1 MKSIA
6 LIFLFPFC
14 LLSQEVL
21 IKQLP
26 EAINTNNAELNFIKI
41 NDTTAYFTVASE
53 KGETLESNIYV
64 ATFKN
69 GEWGN
74 KKYSSFNSEIFN
86 TANIS
91 FESQGKTF
99 FSICNMQMLDCKI
112 VYLDKDKKQGF
123 YEIPPISSSSSFN
136 TQGFICSHDGQDVL
150 YFVSDRVGGFGGLD
164 IWLSVI
170 DNDGNF
176 GVPINA
182 GPKIN
187 TSYDEITPFYNQYE
201 RTMYYSSNRKGGA
214 GAFDIYKSLG
224 KLNLWKNSVN
234 VLELNT
240 DKDELYIT
248 FYDEKNGY
256 FSSNRKGA
264 KSKGLDYCCN
274 DIYSFEY
281 LDTPFDTKSIINQ
294 VLNYLPL
301 SLYFHNDEPDPRSI
315 SRRTTQTYK
324 DVYISYLLQKPE
336 YEKQNPKSKSFFE
349 NVLKKN
355 FSDLN
360 KVLEMLLFDLSK
372 GKSVELQIKGYA
384 SPLYNSQYNQNLSQR
399 RIVSFINYLTQFDNG
414 SLKDYILAKKLIVNE
429 LSFGESNASNKVS
442 DDARNKKKSV
452 YSIEA
457 MQERKIEIVDVILE
471 K

>member
-26 EAINTNNAELNFIKI
+26 ETINTNNAELNFIKI

-91 FESQGKTF
+91 FESEGKTL
-99 FSICNMQMLDCKI
+99 FSICNTQMLDCKI

-123 YEIPPISSSSSFN
+123 YEIPPISSSASFN
-136 TQGFICSHDGQDVL
+136 TQGFIYNHDGQDVL
-150 YFVSDRVGGFGGLD
+150 YFVSDRIGGFGGLD

-187 TSYDEITPFYNQYE
+187 TSYDEITPFYNQYDK
-201 RTMYYSSNRKGGA
+201 TIYFSSNRKGA
-214 GAFDIYKSLG
+214 GAFDIYKSSG
-224 KLNLWKNSVN
+224 KLNLWKTSVN
-234 VLELNT
+234 VLGLNT

-281 LDTPFDTKSIINQ
+281 LDTPLDTKTIKNQ
-294 VLNYLPL
+294 ISNYLPL
-301 SLYFHNDEPDPRSI
+301 SLYFHNDEPDPRSM

-336 YEKQNPKSKSFFE
+336 YEKQNPKLKSFFE

-360 KVLEMLLFDLSK
+360 KVLEMLLLDLSK

-414 SLKDYILAKKLIVNE
+414 SLKNYILTKKLRVNE

-442 DDARNKKKSV
+442 DDARNKKNQYIVLRLCRK
-452 YSIEA
+452 
-457 MQERKIEIVDVILE
+457 ERLKLLM
-471 K
+471 